1 MATYCVAVYGVNIL
15 KSKNITISLAPDL
28 ILASKRY
35 AKSRGTSINELF
47 RQFLEEKVVGK
58 LNGNVADELMLA
70 LDEASGSG
78 KANTSI
84 ASPNKPIK
92 WTREDAYSR

>member
-1 MATYCVAVYGVNIL
+1 M

-28 ILASKRY
+28 ICASKRY

-47 RQFLEEKVVGK
+47 RQFLEKNVVGE
-58 LNGNVADELMLA
+58 LNGDVGEELMRA
-70 LDEASGSG
+70 LDEASGSSKG
-78 KANTSI
+78 K
-84 ASPNKPIK
+84 K